1 MEEENFVFNSNALAD
16 TEVKQRT
23 LDEGDLSEPVLV
35 SRV

>member
-16 TEVKQRT
+16 TEVKRT